1 MTKIGF
7 IGMGNMAKAI
17 VKGFILK
24 EAVKPADILAYA
36 PSQEKLKSFA
46 GETGIIPY
54 SSPEKMINDADFI
67 IAAVKPDQIEAVIT
81 LVKERLKNKVL
92 LSVAAGWDYERYET
106 VLDASTRVLFIM
118 PSTPVQIGEGIS
130 LFEQKH
136 SLTAEEFKTVEKLF
150 SAIGIV
156 QILPAHLMGIGGTV
170 SACTPAFLSIM
181 IEAIADGG
189 VKHGLPREAAY
200 RLASQAL
207 VGTGKMQLDTG
218 QHPGELKDA
227 VCSPQGLTIQGVVSL
242 ENDGFRASII
252 RALDASVKK

>member
-1 MTKIGF
+1 MVKIGF
-7 IGMGNMAKAI
+7 IGMGNMVKAI

-36 PSQEKLKSFA
+36 PSQEKLKRFA
-46 GETGIIPY
+46 GETGIISY
-54 SSPEKMINDADFI
+54 TSLEKMIKDAGFI
-67 IAAVKPDQIEAVIT
+67 VVAVKPNQIEDVIT
-81 LVKERLKNKVL
+81 PVKGLLKNKVL
-92 LSVAAGWDYERYET
+92 LSVAAGWDFDKYET
-106 VLDASTRVLFIM
+106 VLDTSTRHLFIM
-118 PSTPVQIGEGIS
+118 PSTPVQVGEGIS

-136 SLTAEEFKTVEKLF
+136 SLTAEEFETVEKMF

-156 QILPAHLMGIGGTV
+156 QTLPANLMGIGGTV
-170 SACTPAFLSIM
+170 SACTPAFLSIV
-181 IEAIADGG
+181 IEAVADGG

-207 VGTGKMQLDTG
+207 VGTGKMQLETG
-218 QHPGELKDA
+218 LHPGELKDA

-242 ENDGFRASII
+242 ENDGLRASII